1 MSKDS
6 KPKVNQAK
14 FRLLVFALTLAV
26 FVNTLFPQFAKAGVL
41 DGLSN
46 TIQQTVGQITNTI
59 TNPIRQVEG
68 AIDTVQDSIMQ
79 PIDNVLGGINRT
91 LGSFLAPFQQQ
102 LQQYFQVFTQV
113 FQRIVGDVFGGI
125 FGGGRQPWDEQWGGG
140 GTPGSNTDGTV
151 GDGAELPPA
160 DAPGAIYGP
169 LQLPDFLKSHKTV
182 DQQVVGGATGGTPPA
197 QAQQIDRFNINPV
210 PLAQSIKFQQDRL
223 QNHGMAATVLSTE
236 GQAAMKQEME
246 AATQTLQS
254 IQQKATE
261 AQGFDVTQDVMK
273 NLAAI
278 QANQSSLVSG
288 SYAQLMALRAQD
300 AANAVVTSNIS
311 ESLDEENRAK
321 HAETMATA
329 DHVLRSSASFYL
341 PGMVK

>member
-1 MSKDS
+1 MSEDT
-6 KPKVNQAK
+6 KPKINQAK
-14 FRLLVFALTLAV
+14 FRLLVFTLTLGV
-26 FVNTLFPQFAKAGVL
+26 FVNTLFPQLAEAGIL
-41 DGLSN
+41 DSLSN
-46 TIQQTVGQITNTI
+46 TLGQTIGQVTNTI
-59 TNPIRQVEG
+59 NTPIRQVEG
-68 AIDTVQDSIMQ
+68 AINNVENSVMQ
-79 PIDNVLGGINRT
+79 PINNVLGGLDRT

-113 FQRIVGDVFGGI
+113 FQRILGDVFGGL
-125 FGGGRQPWDEQWGGG
+125 FGGGRQPWDEQPGGETPSDTGGG
-140 GTPGSNTDGTV
+140 ED
-151 GDGAELPPA
+151 LPPTE
-160 DAPGAIYGP
+160 APGVIYGP
-169 LQLPDFLKSHKTV
+169 LQLPDFLKSHQSV
-182 DQQVVGGATGGTPPA
+182 DQQVVGGATAGTPPA
-197 QAQQIDRFNINPV
+197 QAQQTDRFNINPV

-223 QNHGMAATVLSTE
+223 QNHGMAATVLSSE

-254 IQQKATE
+254 IQQKATQ
-261 AQGFDVTQDVMK
+261 AQGFDVTQDVLK

-278 QANQSSLVSG
+278 QANQSSLMSG
-288 SYAQLMALRAQD
+288 SYAQLMALRAQN